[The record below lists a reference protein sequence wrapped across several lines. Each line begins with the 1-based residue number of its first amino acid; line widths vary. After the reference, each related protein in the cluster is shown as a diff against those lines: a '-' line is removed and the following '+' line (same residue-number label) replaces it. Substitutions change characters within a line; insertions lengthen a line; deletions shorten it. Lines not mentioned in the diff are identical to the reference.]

1 MLPLPS
7 WSNFTCVS
15 PNTPS
20 APGVCSQ
27 CVCVHCCVGAFGWVN
42 AEHEFWV
49 WVMFNIYLRHSS
61 SKMYVDVRTQLT
73 LLYQLRQG
81 WTTSGSSMPCNSI
94 YQMLKLKLGPHDI
107 RGTVHNQ
114 PNTHRQHQERTFT
127 LCFKKKS
134 ILKRISEISTKSSAF
149 TQALVCSIKD
159 LQSHSITHSTHGLPL
174 KSCDDWSFP

>member
-1 MLPLPS
+1 MCAL
-7 WSNFTCVS
+7 
-15 PNTPS
+15 
-20 APGVCSQ
+20 
-27 CVCVHCCVGAFGWVN
+27 GWVN
-42 AEHEFWV
+42 AEHKFRV
-49 WVMFNIYLRHSS
+49 WVMFNIFLRHSS

-127 LCFKKKS
+127 LCFKKNRCQIFHSKKNLRDFNVS
-134 ILKRISEISTKSSAF
+134 QIAISHKKNLLSKEFSVYTSTCLFHQRLAESFNHSRSSSEIM
-149 TQALVCSIKD
+149 
-159 LQSHSITHSTHGLPL
+159 
-174 KSCDDWSFP
+174 

>member
-1 MLPLPS
+1 MNYDL
-7 WSNFTCVS
+7 
-15 PNTPS
+15 
-20 APGVCSQ
+20 
-27 CVCVHCCVGAFGWVN
+27 
-42 AEHEFWV
+42 
-49 WVMFNIYLRHSS
+49 NISLWHSS
-61 SKMYVDVRTQLT
+61 SKMDVDVRTQLT

-127 LCFKKKS
+127 LCFKKYIYIYVKFS
-134 ILKRISEISTKSSAF
+134 ILKRIWEISMSETHSLQYRKRKISCQKSSAF

-159 LQSHSITHSTHGLPL
+159 LQSHSITHSTHCLPL